1 MPAAMGVFR
10 ALNRESNV
18 FGSLLLLAD
27 NYNHS
32 TDDPTTEAQS
42 AQRTHRDFLS
52 ERSDAVHQ
60 LADPCA
66 LPAAASGSRS
76 AVVAA
81 GARVPAA
88 LLAAARG
95 PGRPWLAAMSSGRAG
110 LHGKHSCSGAQ
121 EAGRAW

>member
-88 LLAAARG
+88 LVGSPPVGPAWAA
-95 PGRPWLAAMSSGRAG
+95 LSSGRAE
-110 LHGKHSCSGAQ
+110 LTGKHSCSGAQ

>member
-88 LLAAARG
+88 LVAAACG
-95 PGRPWLAAMSSGRAG
+95 PSLGGAIVRAG
-110 LHGKHSCSGAQ
+110 
-121 EAGRAW
+121 